1 MKCQRRNQ
9 GKIRSF
15 LFLIFNPS
23 KTIYK
28 IIIVTMCWVIK
39 HMESEMNDSSVN
51 IWEGGPLI
59 HVKWHSVI

>member
-1 MKCQRRNQ
+1 
-9 GKIRSF
+9 
-15 LFLIFNPS
+15 
-23 KTIYK
+23 
-28 IIIVTMCWVIK
+28 MCWVIK